1 MAVHGWTRTIWNNP
15 SEGVKSLGKCP
26 RRIGLVS
33 QGLVV
38 HRLSGA
44 VNQLLSRR
52 RTCSRRRPQAIAR
65 HRRRLRG
72 PQPLLGVTRP
82 VGGWAA
88 LLRRSPIRLDSPPDS
103 ASCIAF
109 VETDAANDDRPRA
122 LCFSPHEQAGVRS
135 RLRAILARSGRCWP
149 SRGIRARSLGPG
161 NPCDTAQ
168 TE

>member
-122 LCFSPHEQAGVRS
+122 LCFSPHEQAGVPSITSARHPCS
-135 RLRAILARSGRCWP
+135 FRMVLAV
-149 SRGIRARSLGPG
+149 AR
-161 NPCDTAQ
+161 NPCPVARPR
-168 TE
+168 

>member
-1 MAVHGWTRTIWNNP
+1 MGGRERFGIYP

-122 LCFSPHEQAGVRS
+122 LCFSPHEQAGVPSITSARHPCS
-135 RLRAILARSGRCWP
+135 FRTVLAV
-149 SRGIRARSLGPG
+149 AR
-161 NPCDTAQ
+161 NPCPVARPR
-168 TE
+168 